1 MDLVKVMNLQRNSLK
16 TKLYAHQQCVN
27 ESAGEAIVDVACR
40 TQRNGGGIHAF
51 LHLNTLQNEVLQKEY
66 RMKSVAKPC

>member
-27 ESAGEAIVDVACR
+27 ESAGEAIAACR

-66 RMKSVAKPC
+66 RIKSVAKPC